1 MISLCS
7 DWEFTR
13 EWSAGFA
20 HGEGRFPLVDLP
32 HTAGEVPLHYAKP
45 EDYAGICGYR
55 RGLSVPLEYRGKRL
69 FLQFDG
75 AAHFA
80 EVYLNGEKLA
90 EHACG
95 YTAFRVEITSAVRY
109 GLENRLA
116 VRLDTPENPAVPPFG
131 FVLDYLAYG
140 GLYREVW
147 LDVRGADVIED
158 VFVTTPT
165 LTRAEIALTVSGS
178 GARRRVTLLD
188 AAGAVGGT
196 TVAVAAATFGL
207 IFGSVLGGPIARHL
221 IVKNHLR
228 EELPEGREHE
238 EDADD
243 AHFTTHSNRFVLGF
257 LMLAFCVGLG
267 SYVTTGLTKLCGFNF
282 PAYIGPMLVAVLVR
296 NLIDR
301 TGRIEFPA
309 AEIGTMGNMFLAIF
323 LSMALSGLKLW
334 QLVDLALPMLVCLA
348 AEVLL
353 MVFFSILVLFPLMG
367 RNYDAAMITAGFIG
381 FGMGATSNA
390 MANMQAVARRYGP
403 SPSAYFMIPMVGGL
417 FNDFFNA
424 AIIALSIGLLS

>member
-1 MISLCS
+1 MREIQLNMYHALALGAVMY
-7 DWEFTR
+7 WLGAALTR
-13 EWSAGFA
+13 KLPALR
-20 HGEGRFPLVDLP
+20 RFCVPAPLVGGLCFALFNTLLYASGLAVITFDETLETVFMILFFTTVGFTVSIP
-32 HTAGEVPLHYAKP
+32 MLVKSGRSVMLLLALSIVTILLQNAVGSGVMALMGKNPL
-45 EDYAGICGYR
+45 
-55 RGLSVPLEYRGKRL
+55 
-69 FLQFDG
+69 
-75 AAHFA
+75 
-80 EVYLNGEKLA
+80 
-90 EHACG
+90 
-95 YTAFRVEITSAVRY
+95 Y
-109 GLENRLA
+109 GL
-116 VRLDTPENPAVPPFG
+116 G
-131 FVLDYLAYG
+131 CGSISMIG
-140 GLYREVW
+140 GPGTAAAIGP
-147 LDVRGADVIED
+147 D
-158 VFVTTPT
+158 
-165 LTRAEIALTVSGS
+165 
-178 GARRRVTLLD
+178 LD

-228 EELPEGREHE
+228 EELPESCEHE

-282 PAYIGPMLVAVLVR
+282 PAYIGPMLVAVAVR
-296 NLIDR
+296 NLIDH

>member
-1 MISLCS
+1 MTEIQLNMYHALALGAAMYALGLVLMKKIPVLS
-7 DWEFTR
+7 
-13 EWSAGFA
+13 
-20 HGEGRFPLVDLP
+20 RFCIPAPLVGGLCFAIFNTILYATG
-32 HTAGEVPLHYAKP
+32 TAVITFDDTLQTVFMIFFFTTVGFTVSIPMLLKSGKSVIMLLILSVVMIILQNVVGSGVMALMGKDPLYGLACGSIAMIGGP
-45 EDYAGICGYR
+45 GTAAGIG
-55 RGLSVPLEYRGKRL
+55 P
-69 FLQFDG
+69 D
-75 AAHFA
+75 
-80 EVYLNGEKLA
+80 
-90 EHACG
+90 
-95 YTAFRVEITSAVRY
+95 
-109 GLENRLA
+109 
-116 VRLDTPENPAVPPFG
+116 
-131 FVLDYLAYG
+131 
-140 GLYREVW
+140 
-147 LDVRGADVIED
+147 
-158 VFVTTPT
+158 
-165 LTRAEIALTVSGS
+165 
-178 GARRRVTLLD
+178 LD
-188 AAGAVGGT
+188 AAGAIGGT

-207 IFGSVLGGPIARHL
+207 IFGSLLGGPIARHL

-228 EELPEGREHE
+228 EELPESREHE

-282 PAYIGPMLVAVLVR
+282 PAYIGPMLVAVVVR
-296 NLIDR
+296 NVIDHFK
-301 TGRIEFPA
+301 IMEFPA
-309 AEIGTMGNMFLAIF
+309 AEISTMGNMFLAIF

>member
-1 MISLCS
+1 
-7 DWEFTR
+7 
-13 EWSAGFA
+13 
-20 HGEGRFPLVDLP
+20 
-32 HTAGEVPLHYAKP
+32 
-45 EDYAGICGYR
+45 
-55 RGLSVPLEYRGKRL
+55 
-69 FLQFDG
+69 
-75 AAHFA
+75 
-80 EVYLNGEKLA
+80 
-90 EHACG
+90 
-95 YTAFRVEITSAVRY
+95 
-109 GLENRLA
+109 
-116 VRLDTPENPAVPPFG
+116 
-131 FVLDYLAYG
+131 
-140 GLYREVW
+140 
-147 LDVRGADVIED
+147 
-158 VFVTTPT
+158 
-165 LTRAEIALTVSGS
+165 
-178 GARRRVTLLD
+178 
-188 AAGAVGGT
+188 
-196 TVAVAAATFGL
+196 
-207 IFGSVLGGPIARHL
+207 
-221 IVKNHLR
+221 
-228 EELPEGREHE
+228 
-238 EDADD
+238 
-243 AHFTTHSNRFVLGF
+243 
-257 LMLAFCVGLG
+257 MLAFCVGLG

-309 AEIGTMGNMFLAIF
+309 AEISTMGNMFLALF

-353 MVFFSILVLFPLMG
+353 MMFFSILVVFPLMG

>member
-1 MISLCS
+1 MKILRRLLTVLAALVLFGVVCAAGLIGFVYYKETHLPPVGDFDTIIVLGAQVKADGTPSVALERRLTAALEEYQKQPMLMIVCGAQGSDEPRAEGDVMRDWLIEHGVAASDIEAETGSFNTRQNLGYAQSIMDDRGLTEALIVTSDYHVPRALALCKQVGIIACGKGS
-7 DWEFTR
+7 P
-13 EWSAGFA
+13 S
-20 HGEGRFPLVDLP
+20 
-32 HTAGEVPLHYAKP
+32 KP
-45 EDYAGICGYR
+45 EYFI
-55 RGLSVPLEYRGKRL
+55 
-69 FLQFDG
+69 
-75 AAHFA
+75 
-80 EVYLNGEKLA
+80 
-90 EHACG
+90 
-95 YTAFRVEITSAVRY
+95 
-109 GLENRLA
+109 
-116 VRLDTPENPAVPPFG
+116 
-131 FVLDYLAYG
+131 
-140 GLYREVW
+140 
-147 LDVRGADVIED
+147 
-158 VFVTTPT
+158 
-165 LTRAEIALTVSGS
+165 
-178 GARRRVTLLD
+178 
-188 AAGAVGGT
+188 
-196 TVAVAAATFGL
+196 
-207 IFGSVLGGPIARHL
+207 
-221 IVKNHLR
+221 KNHLR

-267 SYVTTGLTKLCGFNF
+267 SYVTTGLTKLSGFNF

-296 NLIDR
+296 NLIDH
-301 TGRIEFPA
+301 TGHIEFPA
-309 AEIGTMGNMFLAIF
+309 AEISTMGNMFLAIF

-353 MVFFSILVLFPLMG
+353 MVFFSILVVFPLMG

>member
-1 MISLCS
+1 MREIQLNMYHALALGAVMY
-7 DWEFTR
+7 WLGAALTR
-13 EWSAGFA
+13 KLPALR
-20 HGEGRFPLVDLP
+20 RFCVPAPLVGGLCFALFN
-32 HTAGEVPLHYAKP
+32 TLLYAS
-45 EDYAGICGYR
+45 G
-55 RGLSVPLEYRGKRL
+55 
-69 FLQFDG
+69 
-75 AAHFA
+75 
-80 EVYLNGEKLA
+80 
-90 EHACG
+90 
-95 YTAFRVEITSAVRY
+95 
-109 GLENRLA
+109 LA
-116 VRLDTPENPAVPPFG
+116 VITFDETLETVFMILFFTTVG
-131 FVLDYLAYG
+131 F
-140 GLYREVW
+140 
-147 LDVRGADVIED
+147 
-158 VFVTTPT
+158 
-165 LTRAEIALTVSGS
+165 TVSIPMLVKSGKSVMLLLALSIVIILLQNAVGS
-178 GARRRVTLLD
+178 GVMALMGQNPLRRHKTPLSGPGCGSISMIGGPGTAAAIGPDLD

-267 SYVTTGLTKLCGFNF
+267 SHGTPGLTELCGFNF

-296 NLIDR
+296 NLIDH
-301 TGRIEFPA
+301 TGHIEFPA
-309 AEIGTMGNMFLAIF
+309 AEISTMGNMFLAIF

-390 MANMQAVARRYGP
+390 MANMQAVSRRYGP
-403 SPSAYFMIPMVGGL
+403 SPSAYFVIPMVGGL

-424 AIIALSIGLLS
+424 AIIAFCIGLLA

>member
-1 MISLCS
+1 MLMIELNMYHAVALGAFLFWLGGVITERVTFLSRYCIPAPLVGGLCFS
-7 DWEFTR
+7 ILNCILY
-13 EWSAGFA
+13 SAGIA
-20 HGEGRFPLVDLP
+20 SI
-32 HTAGEVPLHYAKP
+32 T
-45 EDYAGICGYR
+45 
-55 RGLSVPLEYRGKRL
+55 
-69 FLQFDG
+69 FDG
-75 AAHFA
+75 TLQTVFMILFFTTVGFTVSIPALLKGGKAVMLCLIVSIVMIPLQNFLGGGVM
-80 EVYLNGEKLA
+80 EVFGCDPLLGIG
-90 EHACG
+90 CG
-95 YTAFRVEITSAVRY
+95 S
-109 GLENRLA
+109 
-116 VRLDTPENPAVPPFG
+116 
-131 FVLDYLAYG
+131 
-140 GLYREVW
+140 
-147 LDVRGADVIED
+147 
-158 VFVTTPT
+158 
-165 LTRAEIALTVSGS
+165 IALIGGPGTAAAFGPD
-178 GARRRVTLLD
+178 LE

-282 PAYIGPMLVAVLVR
+282 PAYIGPMLVAVAVR
-296 NLIDR
+296 NLIDH

-309 AEIGTMGNMFLAIF
+309 AEISTMGNMFLAIF

>member
-1 MISLCS
+1 MILF
-7 DWEFTR
+7 FTTV
-13 EWSAGFA
+13 GFTVSIPMLVKS
-20 HGEGRFPLVDLP
+20 GRSVMLLLALSIVTILLQNAVGSGVMALMGKNPL
-32 HTAGEVPLHYAKP
+32 
-45 EDYAGICGYR
+45 
-55 RGLSVPLEYRGKRL
+55 
-69 FLQFDG
+69 
-75 AAHFA
+75 
-80 EVYLNGEKLA
+80 
-90 EHACG
+90 
-95 YTAFRVEITSAVRY
+95 Y
-109 GLENRLA
+109 GL
-116 VRLDTPENPAVPPFG
+116 G
-131 FVLDYLAYG
+131 CGSISMIG
-140 GLYREVW
+140 GPGTAAAIGP
-147 LDVRGADVIED
+147 D
-158 VFVTTPT
+158 
-165 LTRAEIALTVSGS
+165 
-178 GARRRVTLLD
+178 LD
-188 AAGAVGGT
+188 AAGGSAERPSPLRRRPS
-196 TVAVAAATFGL
+196 ASF
-207 IFGSVLGGPIARHL
+207 FGSVLGGPIARHL

-267 SYVTTGLTKLCGFNF
+267 SYVTTGLTSSAASIS
-282 PAYIGPMLVAVLVR
+282 AYIGPMLVAVAVR
-296 NLIDR
+296 NLIDH
-301 TGRIEFPA
+301 TGHIRFPRRRDQHDGQYVPRHLPFHGALRSQALA
-309 AEIGTMGNMFLAIF
+309 ARG
-323 LSMALSGLKLW
+323 SGAA
-334 QLVDLALPMLVCLA
+334 DACLPA